1 MDALELARR
10 LVDIPSVT
18 GEEAPVA
25 RWLGDHLRALGY
37 HVELMDGAPGRPNLL
52 AITNAPPRLVF
63 STHLDT
69 VPPHVPARVADGYL
83 YGRGACDAKGIAAVQ
98 ITAAER
104 LRADGEQRVGLL
116 FVVDEEAGGQGAR
129 AANTHPRAAAC
140 RYLVNGEPTRN
151 RLVRGCKGS
160 LRLILRTHGPGG
172 HSAYP
177 EAASSAIHGLL
188 EVLRDVRGEG
198 GGREGPWPTDP
209 VLGSTTCNVGTI
221 AGGEALNVIARSA
234 EAGLQ
239 IRIVT
244 PPAEAEARLRSI
256 VRDRAE
262 IEMLSATPPV
272 RLTAPEGFET
282 DVVAFSTDVPNLSR
296 WGTPLLLG
304 PGSILDAH
312 TPGERVAV
320 AELERGVELYHRL
333 GGVLLAK
340 VPE

>member
-1 MDALELARR
+1 MEALELARH

-18 GEEAPVA
+18 GDEAPVA

-37 HVELMDGAPGRPNLL
+37 RVELIEGAPGRPNLL
-52 AITNAPPRLVF
+52 ATTQAPPRLVF

-69 VPPHVPARVADGYL
+69 VPPHVPARIADGYL

-98 ITAAER
+98 IAAAER
-104 LRADGEQRVGLL
+104 LRADGEQRIGLL

-129 AANTHPRAAAC
+129 AANAYPRAADC
-140 RYLVNGEPTRN
+140 RYLVNGEPTAN

-160 LRLILRTHGPGG
+160 LRLILRTQGPGG

-177 EAASSAIHGLL
+177 EAVCSAIHSLL
-188 EVLRDVRGEG
+188 QVLRDVQG
-198 GGREGPWPTDP
+198 GPWPTDP
-209 VLGSTTCNVGTI
+209 LLGTTTCNVGTI

-234 EAGLQ
+234 QAGLQ

-244 PPAEAEARLRSI
+244 PPPEAEATLRSI

-272 RLTAPEGFET
+272 RLAAPAGFET
-282 DVVAFSTDVPNLSR
+282 DVVAFSTDIPHLSR

-312 TPGERVAV
+312 IPGERVAV
-320 AELERGVELYHRL
+320 TELERGVELYHRL
-333 GGVLLAK
+333 AGVLLAL